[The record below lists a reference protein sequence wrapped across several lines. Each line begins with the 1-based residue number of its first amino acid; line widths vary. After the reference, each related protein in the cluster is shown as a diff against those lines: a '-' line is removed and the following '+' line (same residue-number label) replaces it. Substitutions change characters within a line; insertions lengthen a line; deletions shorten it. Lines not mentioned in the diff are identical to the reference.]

1 MERNDKIRNLV
12 LVIIGMFALF
22 LAFGGTGMIRSA
34 GFGVSPE
41 VKTYAERTLVPM
53 DSTHFREL
61 VAANKGKPM
70 LMFVYAS
77 WCPWCKKQFP
87 MIKALQMRFGDD
99 VHFAYVSI
107 DDDSY
112 ALSRFL
118 MKEYPKPEF
127 TPYHVSEAS
136 RSDFYGALAAHG
148 FTHSGSIPYLIL
160 TTKDG
165 GRAAE
170 FRGLT
175 EIPVLRDAIKK
186 AM

>member
-22 LAFGGTGMIRSA
+22 LAFGGMGMVRSA

-41 VKTYAERTLVPM
+41 VQSYAEHTLVPM

-61 VAANKGKPM
+61 AAAAKGKPL

-87 MIKALQMRFGDD
+87 MIKALQLRFGDD
-99 VHFAYVSI
+99 LHVAYVSI
-107 DDDSY
+107 DDDAY

-118 MKEYPKPEF
+118 LEKQPTQEF
-127 TPYHVSEAS
+127 TPYHVAQEQQ
-136 RSDFYGALAAHG
+136 SDFYGALADYG
-148 FTHSGSIPYLIL
+148 FTHSGSIPYVIL
-160 TTKDG
+160 LDKNG
-165 GRAAE
+165 ERAAE

-175 EIPVLRDAIKK
+175 EIPVLLPAIKK

>member
-22 LAFGGTGMIRSA
+22 LAFGGGGMVRSA
-34 GFGVSPE
+34 GFGISAE
-41 VKTYAERTLVPM
+41 VKTYAEQKLVPM
-53 DSTHFREL
+53 DGAHFRDL
-61 VAANKGKPM
+61 AAATKGKPM

-87 MIKALQMRFGDD
+87 MVKALQQRFGDD
-99 VHFAYVSI
+99 IHIAYVSI
-107 DDDSY
+107 DDDAY

-127 TPYHVSEAS
+127 TPYHVSEES
-136 RSDFYGALAAHG
+136 RSDFYGTLADHG

-160 TTKDG
+160 TDKNG

-175 EIPVLRDAIKK
+175 EISVLLEAIKK